1 MGGLAGVALGLV
13 AAQRLALRFAW
24 PMLVRVDVIALAVG
38 FSALVGICFGLYP
51 AYKAA
56 RLDPIVALRYE

>member
-1 MGGLAGVALGLV
+1 
-13 AAQRLALRFAW
+13 
-24 PMLVRVDVIALAVG
+24 MLVRADVIGLAVG

-51 AYKAA
+51 ACKAS

>member
-1 MGGLAGVALGLV
+1 MSAQPSRNGLV
-13 AAQRLALRFAW
+13 AAQRLALRFGW
-24 PMLVRVDVIALAVG
+24 PMLVRADVIALAVG